1 MNALLTTIIAVIA
14 VGLLAGVVLLHP
26 EDHLHAVKTETAR
39 DGLSPKVLMAAVNGY
54 RWAVKNGDVSN
65 TAVLTIVD
73 FNRPSNQ
80 KRLWVIDLKNDKVL
94 MHIHVAQGKN
104 TGKLYAK
111 HFSNRPGSD
120 ESSPGIYTTAN
131 IYEGEHGE
139 SLRIQGLEKG
149 INNNAYSRAIVIHP
163 AWYVTHSFIKAH
175 GYAGRSWGCFA
186 VNPKQADKFIGYV
199 KGGSVLFAYGYPE
212 KHDPL
217 VDHPLSKHGKEMFTA
232 LLDDKSTQ
240 KTSDDPI
247 AVLFQSL

>member
-1 MNALLTTIIAVIA
+1 MKKH
-14 VGLLAGVVLLHP
+14 GLITVAGILAGIVV
-26 EDHLHAVKTETAR
+26 AVVFMFPADNLRDIKKETAR
-39 DGLSPKVLMAAVNGY
+39 DGLSPRILMAAINGY
-54 RWAVKNGDVSN
+54 RWAVKNGDVTN

-73 FNRPSNQ
+73 FNRPSNE

-111 HFSNRPGSD
+111 HFSNRPGTD

-131 IYEGEHGE
+131 IYTGEHGE

-149 INNNAYSRAIVIHP
+149 INSNAFNRAIVIHP
-163 AWYVTHSFIKAH
+163 AWYVTPAFIAAH

-186 VNPKQADKFIGYV
+186 VDPTQADKFISYV

-212 KHDPL
+212 KDDPH
-217 VDHPLSKHGKEMFTA
+217 VDHLLTKHGEQMYTA
-232 LLDDKSTQ
+232 IVGDEKKDLLTR
-240 KTSDDPI
+240 
-247 AVLFQSL
+247 F